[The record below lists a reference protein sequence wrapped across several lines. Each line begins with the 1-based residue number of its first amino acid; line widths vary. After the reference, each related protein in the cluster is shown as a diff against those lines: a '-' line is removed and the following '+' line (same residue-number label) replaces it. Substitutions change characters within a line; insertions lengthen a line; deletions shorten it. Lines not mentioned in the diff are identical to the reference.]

1 MNLTAI
7 FKYIFR
13 AFSYGIMLAVAL
25 LLLLPQLRDDN
36 PLTWDFFNNQPKEN
50 PPLSY
55 AKAVNLAGPAVVN
68 IYSNDIQ
75 NNSRL
80 GRKDIKTTKLGSGVI
95 MASNGYIMT
104 NYHVVQ
110 DADLIIVMLQ
120 SGQQLPAQLIG
131 FDTLTD
137 LAVLKVNAQN
147 LPVIPQKED
156 MVSLVGDV
164 VLAIGNPL
172 NLGQT
177 VTQGIVSGTGRSGLS
192 TTSYLEFLQMD
203 AAINEG
209 NSGGALVNTHGQL
222 VAINSRK
229 FTQLNPQMN
238 IQGIFFAVP
247 YQLAN
252 KVMNKIITHGRVVR
266 GWLGVT
272 SSSLNNLKGFIID
285 GVAEQS
291 PAQKAGL
298 LPGDLVTK
306 IDNVPV
312 TGITQALDI
321 IAETKPGTQLTFLLY
336 RDKKP
341 LELKVTIAEYHA
353 K

>member
-1 MNLTAI
+1 MNILAI

-13 AFSYGIMLAVAL
+13 AFSFGIMLAIAL

-36 PLTWDFFNNQPKEN
+36 PLTWNFFNSQPKDS

-75 NNSRL
+75 NDSRL
-80 GRKDIKTTKLGSGVI
+80 GRKGINTTKLGSGVI

-104 NYHVVQ
+104 NFHVVQ
-110 DADLIIVMLQ
+110 DADLIIVLLQ

-131 FDTLTD
+131 FDILTD

-147 LPVIPQKED
+147 LPVIPQKEN

-177 VTQGIVSGTGRSGLS
+177 VTQGIVSGTGRNGLS

-209 NSGGALVNTHGQL
+209 NSGGALVNTNGEL

-285 GVAEQS
+285 GVADNS
-291 PAQKAGL
+291 PAQLAGL
-298 LPGDLVTK
+298 LPGDLITK

-321 IAETKPGTQLTFLLY
+321 IAETKPGTQLTFFLY

-341 LELKVTIAEYHA
+341 LELNVTIAEYHE